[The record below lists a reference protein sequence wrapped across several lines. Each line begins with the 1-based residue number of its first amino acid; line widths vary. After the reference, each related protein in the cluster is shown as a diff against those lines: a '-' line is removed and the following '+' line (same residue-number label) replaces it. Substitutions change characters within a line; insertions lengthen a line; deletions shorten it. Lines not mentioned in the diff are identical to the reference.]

1 MGNLKN
7 KVVLLCIW
15 FLGVYCLK
23 ELDLLSFDMNDV
35 SDFISGHAEYAMLL
49 FLALWVIRLL
59 FFIPGMTLMF
69 LGGIC
74 FDPVTSILLS
84 IAGLFISETLV
95 YLFSRKFASEKT
107 IQMLEDKHPDLKELL
122 EAYNYKFLALGMIC
136 PVAPTDVICFLS
148 AAIGLRYSAYM
159 LTVLISNIPIV
170 LLSSF
175 VVINFSES
183 VTGIVLVIVSFIL
196 ITILTVKIWNNLKQ
210 KQSA

>member
-1 MGNLKN
+1 MI
-7 KVVLLCIW
+7 LLCIW

-23 ELDLLSFDMNDV
+23 ELDVLSFDMNDV
-35 SDFISGHAEYAMLL
+35 TDFISGHVQYAMLL
-49 FLALWVIRLL
+49 FLALWVVRLL

-69 LGGIC
+69 VGGIC
-74 FDPVTSILLS
+74 FDPMVSILLS
-84 IAGLFISETLV
+84 MAGLFISETLV
-95 YLFSRKFASEKT
+95 YLFSKKFASEKT
-107 IQMLEDKHPDLKELL
+107 TQLLEDKYPDLKVLL

-159 LTVLISNIPIV
+159 LTVLISNIPMV

-183 VTGIVLVIVSFIL
+183 MTGIVLVIVSFIL
-196 ITILTVKIWNNLKQ
+196 ITILTVRMWNRMKQ
-210 KQSA
+210 KQQESS

>member
-1 MGNLKN
+1 MKN
-7 KVVLLCIW
+7 KMILLCIW

-35 SDFISGHAEYAMLL
+35 TDFISGHAEYAMLL
-49 FLALWVIRLL
+49 FLVLWVVRLL

-74 FDPVTSILLS
+74 FDPMVSILLS
-84 IAGLFISETLV
+84 MAGLFISETLV

-107 IQMLEDKHPDLKELL
+107 TQLLEDKYPDLKVLL
-122 EAYNYKFLALGMIC
+122 EAYNYKFLAVGMIC
-136 PVAPTDVICFLS
+136 PAAPTDVICFLS
-148 AAIGLRYSAYM
+148 AAVGLRYSAYM
-159 LTVLISNIPIV
+159 LTVLISNIPMV

-183 VTGIVLVIVSFIL
+183 MTGIVLVIVSFLL
-196 ITILTVKIWNNLKQ
+196 ITILTVRIWNRMKQ
-210 KQSA
+210 NFS